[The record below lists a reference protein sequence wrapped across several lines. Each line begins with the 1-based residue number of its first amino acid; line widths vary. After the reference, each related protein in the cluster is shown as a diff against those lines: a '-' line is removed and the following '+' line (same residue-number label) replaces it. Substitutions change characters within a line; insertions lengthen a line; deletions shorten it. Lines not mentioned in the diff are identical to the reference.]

1 MSGVALVTG
10 GSRGIGR
17 AVVNRLADAGNDIAF
32 VYQSNAD
39 AALAVVEEASKRNV
53 TVISR
58 KLDVVDLDQVREFVR
73 DVEHDLGPIEV
84 LVSNAGITR
93 DSPLAVMDHKDW
105 HDVIDVNLTGLY
117 NVTRSVVRGFM
128 RRRRGAVIAVSS
140 VAGIYGNGMQA
151 NYAATKAGAIG
162 FIKSLAKEMGRYGVR
177 ANVVAP
183 GLIDTDMSSVLTA
196 ETTEKL
202 LAAVALGR
210 LGTPEEV
217 ADLIEFLASDRASY
231 ITGQV
236 FQIDGGV
243 VL

>member
-1 MSGVALVTG
+1 
-10 GSRGIGR
+10 
-17 AVVNRLADAGNDIAF
+17 VNRLADAGYDIAF

-39 AALAVVEEASKRNV
+39 AAHSVVEEASSPNA

-58 KLDVVDLDQVREFVR
+58 KLDVTDLDQVRQFVR
-73 DVEHDLGPIEV
+73 DVENELGPIDV

-93 DSPLAVMDHKDW
+93 DSPLAVMDHRDW
-105 HDVIDVNLTGLY
+105 HDVVNVNLTGLY

-128 RRRRGAVIAVSS
+128 RRQRGSVIAVSS
-140 VAGIYGNGMQA
+140 VVGIHGNGMQT
-151 NYAATKAGAIG
+151 NYSATKAGAIG

-196 ETTEKL
+196 ETMEKL

-217 ADLIEFLASDRASY
+217 ADLIEFLVSDRASY